1 MGHQIPIAEE
11 YFFSCPKHAL
21 RIENAIVSNER
32 FKTIVMYS
40 AK

>member
-1 MGHQIPIAEE
+1 MGHQTQLLKNTG
-11 YFFSCPKHAL
+11 CTKHAL